1 MIAKHARPL
10 ILASVLLSAAALTGC
25 GLQSET
31 PTPSSTQGPT
41 LSPSAPSTPSPTP
54 DPAPDP
60 TASATPEPTGQPGTP
75 IARACTDVLSLQAV
89 YDFNPNFGTDP
100 AFSPA
105 AGSEAAAAVARGGFA
120 CGWVNQTSGST
131 FHLAVSHPSDREQD
145 ALEDAA
151 EARGTEFDLDDA
163 DGWFAVVD
171 GLGTAWIEVDDL
183 WVVLTGADFGAPAD
197 LAGLAQAAVDALDS

>member
-1 MIAKHARPL
+1 MIAKRARPL

-25 GLQSET
+25 GMQPET

-41 LSPSAPSTPSPTP
+41 RSPSAPGSPSATPE
-54 DPAPDP
+54 P
-60 TASATPEPTGQPGTP
+60 TAPASPEPTGQPGTP

-105 AGSEAAAAVARGGFA
+105 SESEAAAAVARGGFA

-151 EARGTEFDLDDA
+151 KARGTEFDLDDA
-163 DGWFAVVD
+163 DGWFAIVD
-171 GLGTAWIEVDDL
+171 GLGTAWIDVDDL